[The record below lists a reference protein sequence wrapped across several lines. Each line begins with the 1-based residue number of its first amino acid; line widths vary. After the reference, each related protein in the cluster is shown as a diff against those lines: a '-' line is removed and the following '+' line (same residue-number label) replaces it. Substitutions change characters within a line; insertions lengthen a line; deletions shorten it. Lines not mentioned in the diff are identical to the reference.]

1 MGTSSLDIA
10 PRPNPQ
16 PRSSPLPLPRDPA
29 PYPRRAR
36 APLTRASLSEP
47 RSADLRPLCTN
58 FLPSVIPLSPPPPP
72 LLYLTL
78 LTLSVASIMQQTNI
92 GNIDAGGF
100 LRIWQRFDG
109 EGKGYIEGK
118 ELDQLFRHLL
128 AGLGVGT
135 DLTEKQLQDLKSQFM
150 SIYDVSSDGRLQ
162 IHEVANMLLP
172 EDENFLLL
180 FRQESLLDNS
190 VEFMRI
196 WRKYDVDH
204 SGYISAEE
212 LRSFLGDLFH
222 KHGRDVPGNKLDE
235 YTDTMMKLFDRNH
248 DGRLDLTDL
257 ARILSVQ
264 DNFLLQFRMEVGHSD
279 SGQEQRR
286 RDFEK
291 IFAHYDLS
299 KTGEL
304 EGAEVD
310 GFARDMIG
318 LVKPNLS
325 GVDLDK
331 FKEILLEHCDLNRDG
346 KIQKSELAL
355 CLGVKLYESF

>member
-235 YTDTMMKLFDRNH
+235 YTDTM
-248 DGRLDLTDL
+248 
-257 ARILSVQ
+257 
-264 DNFLLQFRMEVGHSD
+264 D